1 MGCSTHALTETELR
15 ERLKQLPRWTLNG
28 QALERVYEGKSYA
41 DALAALNRIAQRAE
55 ETDHHPDMTL
65 VWKKLT
71 IRYSTHSA
79 NGITELDFNAAVQ
92 ADALLDNP

>member
-1 MGCSTHALTETELR
+1 MGCSTQALSEAELR
-15 ERLKQLPRWTLNG
+15 ERLKRLPHWTLSGN
-28 QALERVYEGKSYA
+28 ALERAYEGKSYA

-71 IRYSTHSA
+71 IRYSTHTA
-79 NGITELDFNAAVQ
+79 NGVTELDFNAAAQ
-92 ADALLDNP
+92 AYALLETL

>member
-1 MGCSTHALTETELR
+1 MGCSTQALNETELR
-15 ERLKQLPRWTLNG
+15 ERLKQLPHWTLSGN
-28 QALERVYEGKSYA
+28 ALERAYEGKSYT

-71 IRYSTHSA
+71 IRYSTHTA
-79 NGITELDFNAAVQ
+79 NGVTELDFNAASQV
-92 ADALLDNP
+92 DALLETP